1 MAGFALVRFLM
12 SPVPSSRPFR
22 PVLMLVA
29 ATLGWGLSFPVI
41 KAALLL
47 HARLVP
53 GGGTWA
59 ATLAV
64 VTPRFLL
71 AALVMA
77 VWHHRTGRSVS
88 RGEWRQGIVVGL
100 FAAAGMLLQNQGLQT
115 TAASTSAFLTQLY
128 AILIPVWLAARHRRS
143 PGGTVW
149 ICCALVLAGVALL
162 GRFDWRTFQFG
173 RGEGETLLS
182 SVFFTGQILWISRPE
197 FAANR
202 PVPFTLVMFAT
213 LGAVLAVTTAATA
226 PSAGALLAPWTSGAW
241 IGLTLVLTVV
251 CTLGAFMAMNTW
263 QPRISATQ
271 AGLIYCIEPIFGSL
285 FALFLP
291 AALSRWCGINYA
303 NEPVTTNLLIGGALI
318 TAANGLLQLR
328 PPRA

>member
-1 MAGFALVRFLM
+1 
-12 SPVPSSRPFR
+12 
-22 PVLMLVA
+22 MLGV

-47 HARLVP
+47 HARLEP
-53 GGGTWA
+53 GAGTWF

-64 VTPRFLL
+64 VTPRFIL

-77 VWHHRTGRSVS
+77 VWPRGSGGRMTPA
-88 RGEWRQGIVVGL
+88 EWRQGIVVGL

-128 AILIPVWLAARHRRS
+128 AILIPMWLAARTRRN
-143 PGGTVW
+143 PGGSVW
-149 ICCALVLAGVALL
+149 ISCALVLAGVALL

-173 RGEGETLLS
+173 RGEWETLLS
-182 SVFFTGQILWISRPE
+182 SVFFMGQILWISRPG

-202 PVPFTLVMFAT
+202 PVPFTLAMFAT
-213 LGAVLAVTTAATA
+213 LGTVFAVATAATA
-226 PSAGALLAPWTSGAW
+226 PSVEALLLPWTSGPW
-241 IGLTLVLTVV
+241 VVLTLVLTIV
-251 CTLGAFMAMNTW
+251 CTLGAFLAMNTW
-263 QPRISATQ
+263 QPMISATQ

-291 AALSRWCGINYA
+291 AALSRWCGIAYA
-303 NEPVTTNLLIGGALI
+303 NEPVTMNLLAGGALI
-318 TAANGLLQLR
+318 TGANALLQLR
-328 PPRA
+328 PPPA